1 MEEINDTFDSLLQK
15 INLQMTQ
22 CRKSDLSKEDQT
34 TLTKILKKSANL
46 KHRIQCF
53 VNAQATIQK
62 VSIESTTYDSP
73 FDKAL
78 AKTMRPLYLQSGD
91 RWNKRA
97 QVEKFEFQ
105 IGFDARTIAECVF
118 EGKNYDTI
126 ATIIGEFARTTL
138 QIQITKSHTIYKDG
152 NRKQVVYHIKYSIHG
167 NEKDKEKRTPEA
179 ILKQK
184 QEALRIFPI
193 LGRVRNLAVIVKQ
206 YANVFPSYEDTRDDL
221 VGKTWPVELSFSE
234 RLQAFDGKLD
244 KMVAY
249 LLNMKAS
256 DLVIPTTWNAQTAE
270 KISDELKSAPAE
282 KEGEIIAKWKNL
294 MEEQF
299 TGDKYWERIK
309 QVHIHVAG
317 KSWAA
322 WHAILD
328 AIEPTVKVDGKWDIK
343 LLKTKLLADLLTKRE
358 EREKAN
364 GKRIFNE
371 KIFNNKKRK
380 AESHGKKRKKQKVT
394 CSICGVADTEKHQM
408 SRNHFKLLCFPSG
421 GNTQTLDKCF
431 RKKLFGKVAQ

>member
-1 MEEINDTFDSLLQK
+1 MEEINDIFDSLLQK

-53 VNAQATIQK
+53 VNAQATIQN
-62 VSIESTTYDSP
+62 VSIESTTYDCP

-78 AKTMRPLYLQSGD
+78 AKTMRPLYLQSVD
-91 RWNKRA
+91 RRRNYRA

-138 QIQITKSHTIYKDG
+138 QIQITKSHTIYKDSNG
-152 NRKQVVYHIKYSIHG
+152 KQVVYHIKYSIPG
-167 NEKDKEKRTPEA
+167 NEKDKENRTPEA

-184 QEALRIFPI
+184 QEALRMFPI

-206 YANVFPSYEDTRDDL
+206 YANVFPNYYETTRDDL

-234 RLQAFDGKLD
+234 RLKAFDGKLD

-249 LLNMKAS
+249 LLNVKAS
-256 DLVIPTTWNAQTAE
+256 DLVIPTTWSAQTAE
-270 KISDELKSAPAE
+270 KISDELKSAPPE
-282 KEGEIIAKWKNL
+282 KEGEIIAKWKNF

-299 TGDKYWERIK
+299 TGDKYWERIR
-309 QVHIHVAG
+309 QVHIHVAY
-317 KSWAA
+317 KTNWAA

-343 LLKTKLLADLLTKRE
+343 LLKTKLLGDLLIKRE
-358 EREKAN
+358 EREKTH
-364 GKRIFNE
+364 GKRIFNG
-371 KIFNNKKRK
+371 KIFDSKKRK

-408 SRNHFKLLCFPSG
+408 SRNHFKFLCSADT
-421 GNTQTLDKCF
+421 NTLDKCF